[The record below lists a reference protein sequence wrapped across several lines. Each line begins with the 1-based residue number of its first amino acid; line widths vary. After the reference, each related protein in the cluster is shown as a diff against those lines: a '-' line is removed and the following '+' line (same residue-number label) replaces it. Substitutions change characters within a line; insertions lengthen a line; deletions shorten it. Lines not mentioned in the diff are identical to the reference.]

1 MLRSKIKWYRKP
13 CSSCLLI
20 FIFVFY
26 SSFPSRAQDSLPVI
40 RNREAMEKIQSA
52 RIGLITQRL
61 NLTPEQAQKFWP
73 VYNEYIQKKHELRQ
87 EIVASRQDVDRKNL
101 SDEESRKVMDRS
113 MDIKQK
119 MLDLEKEYSIRLQ
132 QVITPQQILELYKAE
147 EDFRRMILQRL
158 KERREHAGGR
168 TPGMR

>member
-1 MLRSKIKWYRKP
+1 
-13 CSSCLLI
+13 
-20 FIFVFY
+20 
-26 SSFPSRAQDSLPVI
+26 
-40 RNREAMEKIQSA
+40 MEKIQSA

-158 KERREHAGGR
+158 QERREHAGGR